1 MFWVGELPCTC
12 ELKLWARAQLSFP
25 NHAAG
30 WWGCGAAILGYF
42 YRLSVMEREVSLFS
56 LLVIT
61 FEVSEGQ
68 LIKHNSTV
76 EMLLRKSNF
85 VTLDRPLLTQVLCLH
100 LLRKPGLSAPLNLLR
115 KNLCVQTLYLILCS
129 ILLYFLAL
137 GFECDSSFPFI
148 KSTSLVNK
156 EHM

>member
-1 MFWVGELPCTC
+1 
-12 ELKLWARAQLSFP
+12 
-25 NHAAG
+25 
-30 WWGCGAAILGYF
+30 
-42 YRLSVMEREVSLFS
+42 MEREVSLFS

-100 LLRKPGLSAPLNLLR
+100 LLRKPGFSCTLEPFTE
-115 KNLCVQTLYLILCS
+115 KLCVQTCLNPVVFSCS
-129 ILLYFLAL
+129 
-137 GFECDSSFPFI
+137 G
-148 KSTSLVNK
+148 V
-156 EHM
+156 

>member
-30 WWGCGAAILGYF
+30 WWGFGAGILGYF
-42 YRLSVMEREVSLFS
+42 YGLSVMGREVSLFS

-68 LIKHNSTV
+68 LIKHSSTV
-76 EMLLRKSNF
+76 EMLLRKRNF
-85 VTLDRPLLTQVLCLH
+85 VTLDSSLLAQVLC
-100 LLRKPGLSAPLNLLR
+100 
-115 KNLCVQTLYLILCS
+115 T
-129 ILLYFLAL
+129 
-137 GFECDSSFPFI
+137 
-148 KSTSLVNK
+148 
-156 EHM
+156 

>member
-1 MFWVGELPCTC
+1 
-12 ELKLWARAQLSFP
+12 
-25 NHAAG
+25 
-30 WWGCGAAILGYF
+30 
-42 YRLSVMEREVSLFS
+42 MEREVSLFS

-85 VTLDRPLLTQVLCLH
+85 VTLDRPLLTQVLCLY

-115 KNLCVQTLYLILCS
+115 KNLCVQTCLNPVVFSCS
-129 ILLYFLAL
+129 
-137 GFECDSSFPFI
+137 G
-148 KSTSLVNK
+148 V
-156 EHM
+156 